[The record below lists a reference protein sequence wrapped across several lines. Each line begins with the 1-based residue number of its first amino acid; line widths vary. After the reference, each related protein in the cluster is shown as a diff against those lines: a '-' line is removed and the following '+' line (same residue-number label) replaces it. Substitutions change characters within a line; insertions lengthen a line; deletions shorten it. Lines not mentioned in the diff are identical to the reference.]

1 MIMENYIH
9 TIKVTLSILFI
20 IVYSSCKKDPLGIV
34 EEYSFLSMPRNAQV
48 INFIDLEN
56 DRGEKVLFI
65 DVKVTKE
72 NIEELTAG
80 ISDNKYKPLPID
92 DEIVTPEQNGA
103 EIVKYLSKKMQD
115 RFWFVN
121 KYNQSYEGYYKI
133 KKDDNNQIFKI
144 VIIDKTDG
152 RIIVYSLSQ

>member
-9 TIKVTLSILFI
+9 AVKVSLSILFI
-20 IVYSSCKKDPLGIV
+20 IVFSSCKKDPLRIV
-34 EEYSFLSMPRNAQV
+34 EEYSFLSIPKNAQV

-56 DRGEKVLFI
+56 TRGEKVLFI

-72 NIEELTAG
+72 NIEELTSE
-80 ISDNKYKPLPID
+80 ISDNKYKLLPID

-115 RFWFVN
+115 RFCYVN
-121 KYNQSYEGYYKI
+121 KYNIILPESWTRGLVKI
-133 KKDDNNQIFKI
+133 KG
-144 VIIDKTDG
+144 IILLNHDKTIKTQIQCG
-152 RIIVYSLSQ
+152 L